1 LRNEGRERTREVN
14 ISTDVRPSNDYASSG
29 TACQYLKPPTTL
41 IRQTLSLALLLFVHT
56 SPSLASGHFNRLRLE
71 IICADP
77 AMRAMPRG
85 TGRTTACSKHW
96 VKSRSRD
103 WEIGWRGH
111 EQVEDGPGEVR
122 ASKTAWKG
130 MVMLTTG
137 RIPKKL
143 GELKMLIY
151 QADSKNSN
159 SATLS
164 H

>member
-1 LRNEGRERTREVN
+1 
-14 ISTDVRPSNDYASSG
+14 
-29 TACQYLKPPTTL
+29 
-41 IRQTLSLALLLFVHT
+41 
-56 SPSLASGHFNRLRLE
+56 
-71 IICADP
+71 
-77 AMRAMPRG
+77 M
-85 TGRTTACSKHW
+85 
-96 VKSRSRD
+96 
-103 WEIGWRGH
+103 
-111 EQVEDGPGEVR
+111 EDGPGEVR